1 VFSKSVVVE
10 VVRRDGRREVIV
22 VGGGSEGEPK
32 VNGVVDP
39 GTLWGIRIL
48 ASLLANVPSGQSYSV
63 SFRDYGGTIRDQFF
77 VRGDRSTE
85 YVGSGCGDRVHA
97 IGLGSSSVP
106 PSRDDYVLLGEFARI
121 NTDFSV
127 LEDSGVI
134 VHQVVYTADVAR
146 DVCEVGLYLRGCD
159 VDGAL
164 ITFLVDR
171 TVLSPC
177 VSLNPGDTISVAYRF
192 RM

>member
-1 VFSKSVVVE
+1 MFSKSVVVE

-22 VGGGSEGEPK
+22 VGGGSEEEPK
-32 VNGVVDP
+32 VNGEVDP
-39 GTLWGIRIL
+39 ATLWGIRIL
-48 ASLLANVPSGQSYSV
+48 ASLLANVPRGQGYSV
-63 SFRDYGGTIRDQFF
+63 SFTDYGGSGRGQWF

-85 YVGSGCGDRVHA
+85 YVVTGCGDRVHA

-106 PSRDDYVLLGEFARI
+106 PSRDDYMLLDEFARI
-121 NTDFSV
+121 NTDFTV

-146 DVCEVGLYLRGCD
+146 SVCEVGLYLRGCD
-159 VDGAL
+159 IGGVL

-192 RM
+192 SV